1 MRIRQFLWKNNVFFV
16 AKIGWTNQSSMLHA
30 RPHWVAL
37 GYIMGPMVYSSHVY
51 SHRNWKGME
60 DITDVVKELNFLFDR
75 VYCGKDYNNPCRHDD
90 VIKWKHYPHYRP
102 FVRGIHRSS
111 LNSPHKTQWRG
122 ALMFS
127 LICAWI
133 NGSVN
138 NCKAGGLG
146 CHRAHYDFIV
156 MDKEIPD
163 LCNLPTLFNSN
174 GQRNLWA
181 KHYCQASSTLDMN
194 SEVSIIKLLW
204 GSESNN
210 LQKFCPLQWSFTVKS
225 LI

>member
-1 MRIRQFLWKNNVFFV
+1 
-16 AKIGWTNQSSMLHA
+16 MLSKSWILHSA
-30 RPHWVAL
+30 E
-37 GYIMGPMVYSSHVY
+37 YI
-51 SHRNWKGME
+51 
-60 DITDVVKELNFLFDR
+60 VVKTTIIHVDMMTSSNGNIIRFTGPL
-75 VYCGKDYNNPCRHDD
+75 CGAS
-90 VIKWKHYPHYRP
+90 V
-102 FVRGIHRSS
+102 
-111 LNSPHKTQWRG
+111 NSQHKTQWRG

-138 NCKAGGLG
+138 NCKAGDLG

-174 GQRNLWA
+174 GLRNLWA

-194 SEVSIIKLLW
+194 LEVSIIKLLW

-210 LQKFCPLQWSFTVKS
+210 LQKFCPLQWSFNLQTACS
-225 LI
+225 LEVTDLDNLDTGNLRPPSKIIP